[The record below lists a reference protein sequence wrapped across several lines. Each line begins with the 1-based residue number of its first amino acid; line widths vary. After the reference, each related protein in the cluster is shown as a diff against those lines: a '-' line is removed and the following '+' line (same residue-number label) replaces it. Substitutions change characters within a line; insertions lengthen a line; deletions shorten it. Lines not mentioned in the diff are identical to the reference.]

1 MIPLID
7 SIGSAS
13 QDNFIDVDESAMV
26 ARFEGAEDGTVGVN
40 DEMKRLI

>member
-13 QDNFIDVDESAMV
+13 QDNFIDVDESAMAV
-26 ARFEGAEDGTVGVN
+26 RFEGAEDGAV
-40 DEMKRLI
+40 KIKFY